1 MEECPGIGHPSSE
14 IHHCG
19 IWAGTGLHCS
29 AAEPLLYQAVS
40 SQEEGQCKDMSSQWF
55 VCFPGDLLRPVHQD
69 ILRYTEPIGYNGRRI
84 GYYSYYG
91 GLPYF
96 KG

>member
-19 IWAGTGLHCS
+19 DSIWAGTGFHSS

-40 SQEEGQCKDMSSQWF
+40 SQEEGQCKDISRQWS
-55 VCFPGDLLRPVHQD
+55 VGFPGDLLRPVHQNK
-69 ILRYTEPIGYNGRRI
+69 LLH
-84 GYYSYYG
+84 SQVH
-91 GLPYF
+91 
-96 KG
+96 